1 MTHFAAGDEIV
12 PYVYMCTHYAEVRH
26 VIFLS
31 IILGGVATLAS
42 TYIVIAID
50 FSMNIF
56 DGIMIVR
63 KHKKGLDGKFRS
75 FLNSPT
81 SSTDMKLI

>member
-1 MTHFAAGDEIV
+1 
-12 PYVYMCTHYAEVRH
+12 MCTHYAEVRH

-56 DGIMIVR
+56 DGLMIVR
-63 KHKKGLDGKFRS
+63 KHKKGLDGKFIFFNKMIS
-75 FLNSPT
+75 DNVLK
-81 SSTDMKLI
+81 STLFS